1 MSQIFFQKDPL
12 ILTLDDL
19 FLGLVTSESIDEIYK
34 QQENIRVKTRDV
46 RNLTY
51 VVEIRDKKLRVGYS
65 YLAPDVTS
73 PPMLRARQGN
83 PATEGVRKSSR
94 SKRILIEEEFVSE
107 ELS

>member
-1 MSQIFFQKDPL
+1 MSQILRKKPL
-12 ILTLDDL
+12 ILTSDDL

-51 VVEIRDKKLRVGYS
+51 VAEIRDKKLRVGYS

-83 PATEGVRKSSR
+83 PTTEGVRKSSR